1 MIESVI
7 FDLDNTLMDFMKMKS
22 SAIDSAIEG
31 MIEAGFNY
39 EKSEIRERIFHIY
52 ETKGYEDQQVFDEL
66 IKDLLGRIDFKILA
80 AGIVSYRKAKEASLI
95 LYPHVKKTLIK
106 LIKLNVKLAVVTDA
120 PSREAWIRLCS
131 VNLHHMF
138 DAVVTFNDTKKLKPA
153 KEPFLEALKQL
164 KVAPENCL
172 MVGDWP
178 DKDVVGAKGVGM
190 VTAFAK
196 YGNNNESDSKEADY
210 VLNDFNQI
218 ISIVS

>member
-1 MIESVI
+1 MIKAVI
-7 FDLDNTLMDFMKMKS
+7 FDLDNTLMDFMKMKT
-22 SAIDSAIEG
+22 SAIDTAVEG
-31 MIEAGFNY
+31 MIEAGFDY
-39 EKSEIRERIFHIY
+39 KSSNIKKRIFDIY
-52 ETKGYEDQQVFDEL
+52 ETKGYEDQEVFDKL
-66 IKDLLGRIDFKILA
+66 IKEKLGHIDYKVLA

-95 LYPHVKKTLIK
+95 LYPGVKKTLIK
-106 LIKLNVKLAVVTDA
+106 LIKQNIKLAVVTDA

-138 DAVVTFNDTKKLKPA
+138 DSVVTFNDTGKLKPC
-153 KEPFLEALKQL
+153 KEPFLEVVKQL
-164 KVAPENCL
+164 DVEPENCL

-178 DKDVVGAKGVGM
+178 DKDVVGAKSVGM

-210 VLNDFNQI
+210 ILNNFNQI